1 MIRSYLKIAWRNFYK
16 RPFYSLINIFGLAL
30 GISCTIVLFLFISY
44 HLSFDTYHTNAKR
57 VYRAVTELHLPD
69 GSIEYDQGTPYVLG
83 QILKQG
89 IPAVENQTVLL
100 EKRTFTVAATQPGT
114 TKQNLF
120 NETETVAFTDNN
132 WFKLFTYNWVSGNQN
147 NPLTEPYT
155 AVITADLAKKYFN
168 TTDATG
174 KTIRLDNKYN
184 VSITGVLEDNPKNT
198 DVQSKMFL
206 SLASVKPMY
215 PDMKDFWTDIGFISS
230 KNHVYVLL
238 HDDQSLKAVDQR
250 MPEITKKPLEAYGG
264 AYHFHL
270 QPLTDIHFDNRYSG
284 TIAKPLLLILA
295 TIGLALILIACVNF
309 INMATAQSL
318 TRAKEIGT
326 RKVLGSTQKGIFWQ
340 FITET
345 AYVTLAAV
353 AIAVLMTALFLPQLN
368 SWLQLPLAINKNLI
382 LFLGVLIVLVVFI
395 AGFYPA
401 VILSRFKP
409 VNALKNIISNINPT
423 SKVSRGVLIVAQ
435 NVVAQVLIVCTL
447 IITLQVKFLKN
458 ANLGFNKDAVIML
471 PVPNNDAAK
480 LSFLHNELSAA
491 RDVKNVS
498 FCYRPPS
505 STSDKGGTI
514 RFDNKPWEKFAVRSV
529 IGDENYTKTFGLQ
542 LLAGRNITAT
552 DTNATAY
559 LVNEQL
565 LLKLGIKN
573 PEQII
578 GHQLTDGDFSDKNG
592 IIVGVVK
599 DFHIHSLHDKIDPA
613 VIASKS
619 ALYEYAAVKI
629 SGQHQSQTINTI
641 QQKWQAT
648 FPQNVFEYHF
658 LDEQLADFYRK
669 DEMINKLIKTSS
681 IIAIVISCLGML
693 GLISLITVQRTKEI
707 GIRKVL
713 GASVS
718 NIVGLLTGSFLKLI
732 MIAIVIGTPIAW
744 WAMHNW
750 LQSFAYRIEIT
761 WWVFGLAAAVALG
774 IACLTVSIQAIRAAI
789 SNPVKSIRNN

>member
-1 MIRSYLKIAWRNFYK
+1 M
-16 RPFYSLINIFGLAL
+16 
-30 GISCTIVLFLFISY
+30 
-44 HLSFDTYHTNAKR
+44 
-57 VYRAVTELHLPD
+57 
-69 GSIEYDQGTPYVLG
+69 
-83 QILKQG
+83 
-89 IPAVENQTVLL
+89 
-100 EKRTFTVAATQPGT
+100 AATQPGE

-132 WFKLFTYNWVSGNQN
+132 WFKLFTYNWISGNQN

-184 VSITGVLEDNPKNT
+184 VTITGVLEDNPKNT
-198 DVQSKMFL
+198 DVQTKMFL

-238 HDDQSLKAVDQR
+238 HNNQSLKAVDQR
-250 MPEITKKPLEAYGG
+250 IPEITKKALEAYGG

-270 QPLTDIHFDNRYSG
+270 QSLADIHFDSRYSG

-326 RKVLGSTQKGIFWQ
+326 RKVLGGSQNGIFWQ

-345 AYVTLAAV
+345 AYVTLAAAII
-353 AIAVLMTALFLPQLN
+353 AIAMTMLFLPQLN

-382 LFLGVLIVLVVFI
+382 LFLVVLIVLVVFI

-409 VNALKNIISNINPT
+409 VNALKNIISNVNPS
-423 SKVSRGVLIVAQ
+423 SKLSRGVLIVAQ
-435 NVVAQVLIVCTL
+435 NVIAQVLIVCTL

-458 ANLGFNKDAVIML
+458 ANLGFNKDAVLML
-471 PVPNNDAAK
+471 PVPDNDAAK
-480 LSFLHNELSAA
+480 LSFLHNELSAGP
-491 RDVKNVS
+491 DVKSVT

-505 STSDKGGTI
+505 STTDKGGTI

-559 LVNEQL
+559 VVNEQL

-578 GHQLTDGDFSDKNG
+578 GHQLTDGDFSGKNG

-599 DFHIHSLHDKIDPA
+599 DFHIHSLHDKIEPA

-641 QQKWQAT
+641 QQKWLAT

-732 MIAIVIGTPIAW
+732 MIAIIIGTPIAW

-761 WWVFGLAAAVALG
+761 WWVFGLAAVVALG
-774 IACLTVSIQAIRAAI
+774 IAFLTVSIQAIRAAI